1 MFSVKNK
8 ARHFVFGF
16 LLAIGLQIFSLFRKY
31 PENPKCGKLVEPFGR
46 LSVLINCDSAVFM
59 KDADNPARLLDGTS
73 DYQDRPA
80 HAFLISIILK
90 LYRFLN
96 LPDKEFNVT
105 GLSGSQYSYSAIS
118 YILFVGFN
126 LFVLT
131 LAIYLVTSMFNKIP
145 FTQISESKN
154 LTLVTFL
161 AVGIFSANELT
172 KTFFWT
178 PHSQMFNLLLP
189 AAACY
194 LISTVKS
201 FNMKSFLL
209 ANLSILVTLFFYPA
223 FAILMVILLF
233 APVLNYIKRACISG
247 VFILPY
253 LLYPFV
259 LNLFGGEY
267 RNTAILKFRQ
277 FVWVLD
283 AVKDGNL
290 LQNIIQNGKAFLLT
304 FPIIPSVIIAIL
316 FLVLGLINKKMSL
329 EYLKQS
335 ILSPV
340 TLFIATYLT
349 YLYFMGFYSR
359 RLTLGFVL
367 FLELLLIVH
376 FVRKLPLKFERFIPW
391 IVVITGILILTSWLF
406 TSGPLV

>member
-16 LLAIGLQIFSLFRKY
+16 LLAIGLQIFSLFRNY
-31 PENPKCGKLVEPFGR
+31 PENPKCGKLIEPFGGF
-46 LSVLINCDSAVFM
+46 SVLINCDSAVFM

-80 HAFLISIILK
+80 HAFLISLILK

-131 LAIYLVTSMFNKIP
+131 LAIFLIVSMFNRIE
-145 FTQISESKN
+145 FRQTASSKN

-161 AVGIFSANELT
+161 AVGILSANELT

-189 AAACY
+189 AVACY
-194 LISTVKS
+194 LVLTIKS
-201 FNMKSFLL
+201 FNLKSFIL
-209 ANLSILVTLFFYPA
+209 ANLAILVSTFFYPT

-233 APVLNYIKRACISG
+233 APVLTYFKRAFICA

-253 LLYPFV
+253 LLYPIA

-283 AVKDGNL
+283 ATKDGNL
-290 LQNIIQNGKAFLLT
+290 SQNMIQNGKTFLLT
-304 FPIIPSVIIAIL
+304 FPIIPSIIVVVL
-316 FLVLGLINKKMSL
+316 FAVLGLINEKMRL
-329 EYLKQS
+329 DLRKQS
-335 ILSPV
+335 ILSPI
-340 TLFIATYLT
+340 TSFIITYLT

-376 FVRKLPLKFERFIPW
+376 IVRKLPLKREHFIPW
-391 IVVITGILILTSWLF
+391 TVVIAGTVILVSWFF